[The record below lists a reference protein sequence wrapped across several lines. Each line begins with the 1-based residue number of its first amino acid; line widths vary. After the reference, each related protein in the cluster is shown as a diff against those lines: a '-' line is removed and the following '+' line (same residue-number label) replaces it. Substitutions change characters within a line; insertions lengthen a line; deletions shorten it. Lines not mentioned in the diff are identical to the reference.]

1 MKKYPLFHSH
11 LELAHSYWQKLLRP
25 GDHAID
31 ATCGNGLDTA
41 FLATCL
47 FSTSDHTG
55 TLLAIDKQA
64 EAIEATKRH
73 LEEKFEEKILKQIT
87 LLQQC
92 HSTFPA
98 SLPPIKLI
106 VYNLGFLPH
115 GDKALKTQTETT
127 LTSLTNALPL
137 MQPGGA
143 ISITCYPGHPG
154 GKEEELALRA
164 FAASLRDGEWSCY
177 LHERLNRRNAPSLL
191 LIQKA
196 IQPLVEIQ

>member
-11 LELAHSYWQKLLRP
+11 LELSHHYWERLLLP

-47 FSTSDHTG
+47 FSTENLTG
-55 TLLAIDKQA
+55 TLLAIDTQA
-64 EAIEATKRH
+64 EAIEATQRR
-73 LEEKFEEKILKQIT
+73 LEETFGNSVVDRVSF
-87 LLQQC
+87 LQQC

-106 VYNLGFLPH
+106 VYNLGFLPK

-127 LTSLTNALPL
+127 IASLSNALPL
-137 MQPGGA
+137 IQPGGA

-154 GKEEELALRA
+154 GKEEELAVRS
-164 FAASLRDGEWSCY
+164 FAASLKDGEWSCY
-177 LHERLNRRNAPSLL
+177 FHERLNRRNAPSLL
-191 LIQKA
+191 LLQKA
-196 IQPLVEIQ
+196 L